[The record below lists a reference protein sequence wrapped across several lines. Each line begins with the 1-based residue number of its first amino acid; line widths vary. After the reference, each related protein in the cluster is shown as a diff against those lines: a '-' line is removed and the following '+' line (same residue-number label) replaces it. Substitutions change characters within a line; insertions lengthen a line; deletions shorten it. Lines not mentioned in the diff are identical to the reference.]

1 MFANWNRGNFGAYI
15 ITAGHLFSVHLE
27 WSKPGFGSIIN
38 TIVLELLKQYCVID
52 SVKRF
57 GEVQEYG
64 TSQANIVQK
73 AERWH

>member
-1 MFANWNRGNFGAYI
+1 M
-15 ITAGHLFSVHLE
+15 
-27 WSKPGFGSIIN
+27 N
-38 TIVLELLKQYCVID
+38 TIVLELLKRYCVID

-57 GEVQEYG
+57 GEVQEYS